1 MTYKM
6 KTKILITT
14 LFLGLIQSPVLI
26 AKIKGQYQ
34 STTLTGDF
42 KNSNALKKFIKQ
54 MSTQHQLNE
63 NYLKGL
69 FSKVKNRKSTL
80 KIINRPVKTTGIS
93 KGSWNRYKNRFVT
106 SDKVIKAAKFYRQ
119 NKATLRLAE
128 KTYGIPAEYIVAI
141 ISMETALG
149 RNFGKTPIIDGLTT
163 IAFGKTR
170 RSDYFKQELEEF
182 LVICKKQNLDPRQPK
197 GSYAGAMGYGQFM
210 PSSFRKYAV
219 DFNHDGKKDLW
230 NTTDA
235 IGSIANY
242 FKINGWQ
249 KNKVVAVPA
258 QAADKRYK
266 NIDYGWR
273 YTYSLSKLKSYSI
286 TPKRNIKVNSSKLY
300 FIKLI
305 TYKNDEL
312 WIGGH
317 NFYVITRYNNSSKYA
332 MSVFLLASKIKRNI

>member
-1 MTYKM
+1 M
-6 KTKILITT
+6 KNKLTVIILMIGLT
-14 LFLGLIQSPVLI
+14 LPSLAL
-26 AKIKGQYQ
+26 AKIKGNYN
-34 STTLTGDF
+34 SPIVTGDF
-42 KNSNALKKFIKQ
+42 KHSSALKNFIQQ
-54 MSTQHQLNE
+54 MSSKHRLDK
-63 NYLKGL
+63 NYLNGL

-80 KIINRPVKTTGIS
+80 RIINRPVKTTGIS
-93 KGSWNRYKNRFVT
+93 KGSWNRYKNRFIS
-106 SDKVIKAAKFYRQ
+106 SDKANKAARFYRQ
-119 NKATLRLAE
+119 NKTALYRAA
-128 KTYGIPAEYIVAI
+128 KRYGIPAEYIVAI

-182 LVICKKQNLDPRQPK
+182 LMMCKDQNLDPRQVK

-219 DFNHDGKKDLW
+219 DFNNDGKKDLW
-230 NTTDA
+230 NPTDA

-249 KNKVVAVPA
+249 KNKTVAI
-258 QAADKRYK
+258 QAHAVGNKYK
-266 NIDYGWR
+266 VIDYGWR
-273 YTYSLSKLKSYSI
+273 YGYSLAELKSYGIS
-286 TPKRNIKVNSSKLY
+286 PKSKIKINSSKLY

-332 MSVFLLASKIKRNI
+332 MSVYLLASKIKNTI